1 MVKGE
6 GERER
11 TIENSHW
18 LVRGPVYKKHLG
30 EFYLHL
36 PISVECQWRSEGE
49 NRCKTALVL
58 KGTTFR
64 HHCLNRFYTNS
75 HGFCNSLFAIAFC
88 PYKAIFKK
96 NTHST
101 LMDSEIDVGIQ
112 KSWMFRILKSV
123 V

>member
-36 PISVECQWRSEGE
+36 PISVECQWRSGGE

-64 HHCLNRFYTNS
+64 HHCLNKSYTN
-75 HGFCNSLFAIAFC
+75 
-88 PYKAIFKK
+88 
-96 NTHST
+96 
-101 LMDSEIDVGIQ
+101 MDSATPFLQSHFVHT
-112 KSWMFRILKSV
+112 KPLLKRILILH
-123 V
+123 